1 VPVDTVLHTEVCV
14 VGGGPAGSAV
24 ARRLALL
31 GRDVCLIERA
41 AFSDRRRRLPRPESL
56 SPGLL
61 DLLGLLGLR
70 ERVEGAGFL
79 PAGPALVRWSGGD
92 DPWTRGPAAP
102 GLLVDRGRFDR
113 ILWDAAAESG
123 VRTLRPARVSRPRR
137 EEEGWRIPVLAGG
150 APREVR
156 ARLLVDAAGRSSVL
170 GGRKRRYAP
179 PLVAL
184 HGRWSDQ
191 RADDPATRVEAGPD
205 EWLWGAPLPDGTFSA
220 LAFLEP
226 DRCAAA
232 GKAGLEGL
240 YRSLLA
246 RSSLLRD
253 CLKGRLLDRVHVCDA
268 SSYRDDRPADE
279 GSIKIG
285 EAAFTLDPLSSQ
297 GVQAAV
303 QTALQGS
310 VVLHTLLSCPT
321 HAAAAI
327 ELCRSRQTEAVDRHA
342 RLAARA
348 YGEQSLFPDRPFW
361 RRRAAPPAGDPPRPL
376 LPRDA
381 PDLAAGTRLR
391 IAGDARLVL
400 TPCIQ
405 GDLVVPLRALE
416 HPGLERP
423 VAFLGGVELAPLLD
437 ALPAVGTASEALWR
451 WAERA
456 PAGTAADILRWM
468 WRNRILVAAG

>member
-1 VPVDTVLHTEVCV
+1 MDTVLHTEVCV
-14 VGGGPAGSAV
+14 VGGGPAGSAA

-31 GRDVCLIERA
+31 GHDVCLIERA
-41 AFSDRRRRLPRPESL
+41 AFSPSDRPGQPHRFPRPESL

-61 DLLGLLGLR
+61 ALLDPLGLR

-79 PAGPALVRWSGGD
+79 PAGPALVRWSGEDG
-92 DPWTRGPAAP
+92 PWTRGAAAP
-102 GLLVDRGRFDR
+102 GLLVDRARFDR

-123 VRTLRPARVSRPRR
+123 VRALRPAKVSRPRR
-137 EEEGWRIPVLAGG
+137 EDEEWRIPILADGV
-150 APREVR
+150 PREVR

-184 HGRWSDQ
+184 HGRWRDLRSGGL
-191 RADDPATRVEAGPD
+191 ATRVEAGPD
-205 EWLWGAPLPDGTFSA
+205 GWLWGASMPDDTFSV

-232 GKAGLEGL
+232 GREGLEGL

-253 CLKGRLLDRVHVCDA
+253 CLQGRLMDRVRVCDA

-279 GSIKIG
+279 SSIKIG

-297 GVQAAV
+297 GLQAAV

-310 VVLHTLLSCPT
+310 VVLHTFLSCPS
-321 HAAAAI
+321 HAGAAVA
-327 ELCRSRQTEAVDRHA
+327 LCRSRQAEAVDRHA

-348 YGEQSLFPDRPFW
+348 YGEQRLFPDRPFW
-361 RRRAAPPAGDPPRPL
+361 RRRAGATPPLPPPRRDPP
-376 LPRDA
+376 
-381 PDLAAGTRLR
+381 DLTADTRLR
-391 IAGDARLVL
+391 LAEDTRLVL

-405 GDLVVPLRALE
+405 GDLVVPLRAVE
-416 HPGLERP
+416 HPGLERA

-437 ALPAVGTASEALWR
+437 GLSSVRTAAEVLRQWTGRVPAR
-451 WAERA
+451 
-456 PAGTAADILRWM
+456 TAADILLWM
-468 WRNRILVAAG
+468 WRNQIIIAAD